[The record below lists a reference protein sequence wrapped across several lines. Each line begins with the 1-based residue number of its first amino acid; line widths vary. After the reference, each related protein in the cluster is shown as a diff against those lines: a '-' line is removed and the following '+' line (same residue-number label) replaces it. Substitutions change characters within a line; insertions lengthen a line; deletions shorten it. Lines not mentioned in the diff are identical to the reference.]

1 MTDSELPEPPQFGL
15 ESADASPADHDWV
28 SELLGSLR
36 EQDPAIPTEVAARL
50 DQALAGLAVQS
61 GPGASTT
68 SPGRINRW
76 IAIAATA
83 AMLLGGTALYRQ
95 VTSSDSNSGSAVA
108 ANGYTAPLSPLASDS
123 LAAGTASTPV
133 TTSARPDAVDIINGS
148 AVALSKG
155 SVVGPVSSALKAAVP
170 PPVPTKTAVPLPVPT
185 TAMADSSTSSTTE
198 LSTARNWSDCLVALG
213 VTPAEPTAVIT
224 GVTFE
229 GQTAD
234 VLVRTSTSSG
244 VDIWVVASGCSR
256 TSTRLLDH
264 EIQTS

>member
-68 SPGRINRW
+68 APGRINRW

-123 LAAGTASTPV
+123 LAGGTASTQV

-170 PPVPTKTAVPLPVPT
+170 PPVPT
-185 TAMADSSTSSTTE
+185 TAMADSSKSSTTE